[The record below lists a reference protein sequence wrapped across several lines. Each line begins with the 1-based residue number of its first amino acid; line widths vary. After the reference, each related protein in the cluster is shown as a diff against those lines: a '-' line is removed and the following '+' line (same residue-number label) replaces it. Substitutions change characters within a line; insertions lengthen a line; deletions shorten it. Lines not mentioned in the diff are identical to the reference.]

1 MRTIKNII
9 SVLALAIVFSSC
21 STSLLKKANKEYEH
35 MHLQKAIKHYNKVL
49 TKRHENEAVVN
60 LANSYFYTNDIVNAR
75 RYYSD
80 AVHFPEMR
88 CNDYINYARILM
100 QDQEYDEAKIW
111 LKKYLEKDP
120 NDLVAVTLYASCNSI
135 SDFYRDTTLYDLS
148 PMRIEGFNN
157 VFSPTEM
164 NGGLVFIGDKAVNL
178 SAKESSWTGNSY
190 LDLYFTHKD
199 EGGNWLN
206 PEVLKGD
213 INGKYHEGP
222 ADFTKSGEKVY
233 FTRNNYK
240 KRKLNKNSPKE
251 NNLKLYS
258 AELIGDEW
266 TNIKEMPFN
275 SDFYSTGHPA
285 LSADETKLFFISDMP
300 GGIGGTDIWYVIK
313 EDGGWSKPINVG
325 DVLNTSGNEMFP
337 YVHKDGSLYFS
348 SDAHHSLGGLDVFI
362 SSEVDGRWL
371 APENLNYPLNSS
383 KDDFGFVL
391 SENDSTGY
399 VASARAT
406 GTDAMFE
413 FVKRPPTF
421 FVFGLVTSIK
431 TGKPLAEVKVVL
443 SDASGKKIKEMVTSS
458 KGDYRF
464 KLPLNTVFSVHVSK
478 AGFFATSTRLSNIG
492 KKFSEDFEV
501 NLELDELIIEKP
513 ILIANIYYD
522 YDKWF
527 IREDAKPSLNNL
539 VKVMEDNPNIVIELS
554 SHTDSRASGRY
565 NLVLSDK
572 RAHAAVEYII
582 SKGIKRNRLSAKG
595 YGETMLLNKCENNVE
610 CTEEEHQENRRTEFK
625 VTKLIKQEQSAYL
638 KIK

>member
-1 MRTIKNII
+1 MGALKNIT
-9 SVLALAIVFSSC
+9 SVIALAIVFSSC
-21 STSLLKKANKEYEH
+21 SNSLLNKANKEYEH
-35 MHLQKAIKHYNKVL
+35 MHLQKAIKHYNRVL
-49 TKRHENEAVVN
+49 TKKYENVAVVN

-75 RYYSD
+75 RYYKE
-80 AVHFPEMR
+80 AVHLPEIK

-111 LKKYLEKDP
+111 LKKFLANDP
-120 NDLVAVTLYASCNSI
+120 NDVVAVTLYASCNSI
-135 SDFYRDTTLYDLS
+135 SDFYRDTTLYDLN
-148 PMRIEGFNN
+148 PLKVEGFNN
-157 VFSPTEM
+157 VFSPTEL
-164 NGGLVFIGDKAVNL
+164 NGGLVFIGDKEVKLNAR
-178 SAKESSWTGNSY
+178 ESSWTGSSY
-190 LDLYFTHKD
+190 LDLYFTKKD
-199 EGGNWLN
+199 KGGNWLN
-206 PEVLKGD
+206 PEILKGD

-222 ADFTKSGEKVY
+222 ADFTKDGEKVY

-240 KRKLNKNSPKE
+240 KRRLNKNSPHE

-258 AELIGDEW
+258 AELVGDKW
-266 TNIKEMPFN
+266 TNIEEMPFN
-275 SDFYSTGHPA
+275 SDYYSTGHPA

-300 GGIGGTDIWYVIK
+300 GGIGGTDIWYVNK
-313 EDGGWSKPINVG
+313 EGEGWSKPVNVR

-337 YVHKDGSLYFS
+337 YFHKDGSLYFS

-362 SSEVDGRWL
+362 SSEVEGRWL

-399 VASARAT
+399 VASARAA

-431 TGKPLAEVKVVL
+431 TGKPLAGVKVML
-443 SDASGKKIKEMVTSS
+443 SDVSGKKIKEIVTSS

-464 KLPLNTVFSVHVSK
+464 KLPLNTKFKIHASK
-478 AGFFATSTRLSNIG
+478 KGFFTTSFVSTRG
-492 KKFSEDFEV
+492 KKYSENFEV

-539 VKVMEDNPNIVIELS
+539 VKVMEDNPKIVIELS

-582 SKGIKRNRLSAKG
+582 SKGINRNRITAKG
-595 YGETMLLNKCENNVE
+595 YGETMLLNKCKNNIE

-625 VTKLIKQEQSAYL
+625 VTKLIKEGHSAYL
-638 KIK
+638 GIK